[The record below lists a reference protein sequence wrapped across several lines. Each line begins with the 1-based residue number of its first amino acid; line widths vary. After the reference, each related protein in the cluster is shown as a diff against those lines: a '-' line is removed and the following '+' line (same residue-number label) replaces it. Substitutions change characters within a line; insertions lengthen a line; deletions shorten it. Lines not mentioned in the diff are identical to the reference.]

1 MIRKPGLAEWDISAV
16 AVGARTYLA
25 DDLRFEDIA
34 FRAATRAQVTNGQ
47 IRPYMDLDEDDP
59 KDAHDAR
66 QAIFVLKMDCKACD
80 LLYHAPDGMRGRY
93 WQSPDHGFLATK
105 HLISNL
111 LPMLLSFAENNTMET
126 LGNAASMSQS
136 EVQQSLELPSAKA
149 WPVERNWMDDRL
161 IVRRW
166 VDNELKH
173 PWQTAWRRGP
183 TGDSID
189 VKGGLLGLDGTEYI
203 PKCKRDRSSQLFQSG
218 FA

>member
-1 MIRKPGLAEWDISAV
+1 MLNSTAPTSRPV
-16 AVGARTYLA
+16 AIHELQVMHVRT
-25 DDLRFEDIA
+25 R
-34 FRAATRAQVTNGQ
+34 G
-47 IRPYMDLDEDDP
+47 PYMDLDEDDP

-66 QAIFVLKMDCKACD
+66 QAIFVVKMDFETCD
-80 LLYHAPDGMRGRY
+80 LLYNAPDGMRGRY

-105 HLISNL
+105 HLISKL
-111 LPMLLSFAENNTMET
+111 LPTLLTFAQNTTMET
-126 LGNAASMSQS
+126 LGHAASMSQS
-136 EVQQSLELPSAKA
+136 EVQASLELPSAKA

-166 VDNELKH
+166 VDNGK
-173 PWQTAWRRGP
+173 TSWRRGP

-218 FA
+218 YS